1 MAPTMAIPTTV
12 SELEEMLANTTKLK
26 TVFEQGNFN
35 ELIKN
40 YAAAFQAK
48 HDDFAIQVKNET
60 DIVLNDW
67 IKEQGL
73 NPKRLDLGMRPFSP
87 VSKNKG
93 TGYNKRAPG
102 AKLDGIFDDAGE
114 FIQAMWHKGAS
125 LRNAADLATKRDK
138 AAKIWNDY
146 SSTIP
151 ADGGFLIPEE
161 FRSELMAIAL
171 EGSLV
176 RSRARV
182 IPMSTLTLSIPA
194 FDSTSNVSSVFGG
207 VVCYWTEE
215 GGTLTESQATFQRIK
230 LEAHKLTGYTEMPNE
245 LMRDT
250 MAADAYFSQTF
261 PQAMSWFE
269 DDAFINGNGVG
280 QPLGYRNGSALIS
293 VTKESGQLA
302 DTIVWENI
310 VKMYARMLPTS
321 LGNAVWV
328 ASLDTFPE
336 LATMALSVGTGG
348 SAIWLNNG
356 VEGPPMTI
364 LGRPVIF
371 TEKTGLLGDAGDISL
386 VDLSYYFIGD
396 RQSMET
402 SSSEHFRFKDDVTAF
417 RIISRVDGRPWIN
430 SAITPKNNGPTL
442 SPFVQLEARA

>member
-48 HDDFAIQVKNET
+48 HDDFAIQVKAET

-114 FIQAMWHKGAS
+114 FIQAMWHKGGS
-125 LRNAADLATKRDK
+125 LRNAADLSAKRDK

-146 SSTIP
+146 SSTVP